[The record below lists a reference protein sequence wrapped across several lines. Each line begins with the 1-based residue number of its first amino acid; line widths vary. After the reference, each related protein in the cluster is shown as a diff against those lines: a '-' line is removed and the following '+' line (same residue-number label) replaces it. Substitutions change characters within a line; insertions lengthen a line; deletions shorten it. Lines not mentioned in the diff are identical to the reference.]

1 VSPVVREPVVE
12 KFESHHC
19 FQHSSRISSDSVKNL
34 FSISHPSNR
43 INMRTRASV

>member
-1 VSPVVREPVVE
+1 MSPVEREPVLE

-19 FQHSSRISSDSVKNL
+19 LQHSLRISSDSVKNL
-34 FSISHPSNR
+34 FSISHPSNL